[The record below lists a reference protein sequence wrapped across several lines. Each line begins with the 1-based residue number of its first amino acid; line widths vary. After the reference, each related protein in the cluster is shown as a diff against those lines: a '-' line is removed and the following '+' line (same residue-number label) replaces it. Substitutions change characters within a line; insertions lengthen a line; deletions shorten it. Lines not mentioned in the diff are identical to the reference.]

1 MVNDKLIEKLIKES
15 EFNHYRNYHFD
26 RFITGEDTDDIY
38 EFWDYQY
45 SSRFGWEVVLDTN
58 LMIKFLE
65 MNGFYYYHNDG
76 NNESYVLVKETNNIL
91 EKVNERYVL
100 AFLQDYVKYRIP
112 SDYIIEHDRQK
123 RGKASI
129 ERLINELSIQQ
140 FRKVINNLKSK
151 NVKILKDRPG
161 VCYKVFKNCVVEIT
175 ADEIE
180 VLNYNFLKFNHFK
193 VWKDN
198 VINHKFDLVDI
209 YHTAMAYDFHR
220 LVTITKDLEGN
231 LIEDTQRFLALR
243 SALGYLMYN
252 YKNDTD
258 TKAVVFCEEQIS
270 DTGGRTGK
278 TLTCKMLEKMGC
290 KIAKINGRNVDFN
303 NRFLFQNVEE
313 STNII
318 LFDDTNDKFDF
329 TALYSI
335 VTNGLTIEK
344 KNKQAIQLSHQETPK
359 FLITTNTVLTDE
371 SNSGKGRKLEVEYSD
386 YFNDGWTPQDEF
398 GCIFF
403 DDWDVYEWN
412 LFYNYMI
419 GNIKL
424 YLQKGLI
431 SYESQNLKNRKLSLK
446 IDDDDLLD
454 FCNEICRE
462 ILTDKVNI
470 SSKEIFERWKAK
482 YNDSNL
488 SITKLSQSLK
498 DFISINNLKAIK
510 KGYYYVDRKQVR
522 GFVYEPLYAKME
534 SVLDFLNRDNIETY
548 NNDTNDINLNTN
560 NKNETTNNIKNTT
573 SESKEGVYNNKE
585 ANNNIDK
592 DTGIIEDKIN
602 DKEFS
607 SEAAK
612 KRYEEL
618 MRRLHEVN
626 TNGKIDDDDDV
637 LTL

>member
-1 MVNDKLIEKLIKES
+1 MVNEKLIKER
-15 EFNHYRNYHFD
+15 EFNHYRNYHWD

-38 EFWDYQY
+38 EFWELDYWGK
-45 SSRFGWEVVLDTN
+45 FVLDTH

-112 SDYIIEHDRQK
+112 SDYIIEHNNHK

-175 ADEIE
+175 ANEIE
-180 VLNYNFLKFNHFK
+180 VLNYGFLKYNYFK

-198 VINHKFDLVDI
+198 VINHKFDLVYI
-209 YHTAMAYDFHR
+209 YHTAMVYDFHR
-220 LVTITKDLEGN
+220 LVTATKDINGN
-231 LIEDTQRFLALR
+231 SITNDERFLALR

-270 DTGGRTGK
+270 DNGGRTGK

-329 TALYSI
+329 TALYSVI
-335 VTNGLTIEK
+335 TNGLTIEK

-371 SNSGKGRKLEVEYSD
+371 SNSGKGRKLEVEFSD
-386 YFNDGWTPQDEF
+386 YFCDWWTPQDRF

-403 DDWDVYEWN
+403 DDWDDYEWN

-424 YLQKGLI
+424 YLEKGLI
-431 SYESQNLKNRKLSLK
+431 SYESKNLKNRKLSIK

-534 SVLDFLNRDNIETY
+534 SVSDFLYKDNIETGS
-548 NNDTNDINLNTN
+548 NDTNDINADI
-560 NKNETTNNIKNTT
+560 NEIR
-573 SESKEGVYNNKE
+573 
-585 ANNNIDK
+585 
-592 DTGIIEDKIN
+592 EDP
-602 DKEFS
+602 
-607 SEAAK
+607 
-612 KRYEEL
+612 
-618 MRRLHEVN
+618 
-626 TNGKIDDDDDV
+626 DDPDV

>member
-1 MVNDKLIEKLIKES
+1 MVNEKLIEER
-15 EFNHYRNYHFD
+15 EFNHYRIYHRD

-38 EFWDYQY
+38 EFWELDYWGK
-45 SSRFGWEVVLDTN
+45 FVLDTN

-65 MNGFYYYHNDG
+65 MNGFYYYHNDS
-76 NNESYVLVKETNNIL
+76 NNESYVLVKETNSII

-112 SDYIIEHDRQK
+112 SDYIIEHNKHK

-175 ADEIE
+175 ANEIE
-180 VLNYNFLKFNHFK
+180 FLNYDFLKYNYFK

-220 LVTITKDLEGN
+220 LVTITKDINGY
-231 LIEDTQRFLALR
+231 LITNEERFLALR

-270 DTGGRTGK
+270 DNGGRTGK
-278 TLTCKMLEKMGC
+278 TLTCKMLEKMG
-290 KIAKINGRNVDFN
+290 IIMANINGRNVNFN
-303 NRFLFQNVEE
+303 NRFLFQNVNTD
-313 STNII
+313 TNVI

-329 TALYSI
+329 TALYSVI
-335 VTNGLTIEK
+335 TNGLTIEK
-344 KNKQAIQLSHQETPK
+344 KNKQAIQLSHIDTPK
-359 FLITTNTVLTDE
+359 FVITSNTVLTDE
-371 SNSGKGRKLEVEYSD
+371 SNSGKRRKFEVEFSD
-386 YFNDGWTPQDEF
+386 YFNEEHTPQDEF
-398 GCIFF
+398 GCMFF
-403 DDWDVYEWN
+403 TEWDDYEMN

-419 GNIKL
+419 GNIRL
-424 YLQKGLI
+424 YLQRGLI
-431 SYESQNLKNRKLSLK
+431 SYESKNLKNRKLSLK
-446 IDDDDLLD
+446 IEDDDLLD
-454 FCNEICRE
+454 FCEDICRE
-462 ILTDKVNI
+462 ILTERKNI
-470 SSKEIFERWKAK
+470 SSKEIFERWKELYTDTAYK
-482 YNDSNL
+482 QSI
-488 SITKLSQSLK
+488 ITKSLNT
-498 DFISINNLKAIK
+498 FISINNLKAIK
-510 KGYYYVDRKQVR
+510 YGYYYIDRKKIR
-522 GFVYEPLYAKME
+522 GFVYEPLYANRKG
-534 SVLDFLNRDNIETY
+534 VLDFLNRDNIETY

>member
-1 MVNDKLIEKLIKES
+1 MVNEKQNEES
-15 EFNHYRNYHFD
+15 VSILDYAYQEK
-26 RFITGEDTDDIY
+26 RFYTGKNPSSIY
-38 EFWDYQY
+38 EFWRYQY
-45 SSRFGWEVVLDTN
+45 SSSFGWQVVLDTN
-58 LMIKFLE
+58 LVVKFLE
-65 MNGFYYYHNDG
+65 MNGFYYYHNDS
-76 NNESYVLVKETNNIL
+76 NNESYVLVKETNSII

-112 SDYIIEHDRQK
+112 SDYIIEYDRLT

-129 ERLINELSIQQ
+129 ERAINELSIQQ

-151 NVKILKDRPG
+151 DVKILKDRPG
-161 VCYKVFKNCVVEIT
+161 VCYKFFKNLVVEIT
-175 ADEIE
+175 ANEIE
-180 VLNYNFLKFNHFK
+180 LYYYPFLKFGLEEEYK

-198 VINHKFDLVDI
+198 VINHKIDLVDI
-209 YHTAMAYDFHR
+209 YHTAMAYNFHR
-220 LVTITKDLEGN
+220 LVTITKDINGN
-231 LIEDTQRFLALR
+231 LITNEARFLALR

-270 DTGGRTGK
+270 DNGGRTGK
-278 TLTCKMLEKMGC
+278 TLTCKMLEKLGC

-329 TALYSI
+329 TALYSVI
-335 VTNGLTIEK
+335 TNGLTIEK

-371 SNSGKGRKLEVEYSD
+371 SNSGKGRKLEVEFTD
-386 YFNDGWTPQDEF
+386 YFSDGWTPQDEF

-403 DDWDVYEWN
+403 DDWDDYDWN

-431 SYESQNLKNRKLSLK
+431 SYESKNLKNRKLSLK
-446 IDDDDLLD
+446 IEDDDLLD
-454 FCNEICRE
+454 FCEDICRE
-462 ILTDKVNI
+462 ILTNKVNI

-522 GFVYEPLYAKME
+522 GFVYEPLYAN
-534 SVLDFLNRDNIETY
+534 SSAVSDFLYKDNIETGS
-548 NNDTNDINLNTN
+548 NDTNGINLNTN

-612 KRYEEL
+612 KRYEE
-618 MRRLHEVN
+618 MKRRLQELK
-626 TNGKIDDDDDV
+626 TNGKIDDDSDV

>member
-1 MVNDKLIEKLIKES
+1 MVNEKLIENLIKER
-15 EFNHYRNYHFD
+15 EFNHYRNYHFH
-26 RFITGEDTDDIY
+26 RFITGEDIGDIY
-38 EFWDYQY
+38 EFWRDQY
-45 SSRFGWEVVLDTN
+45 NNKIGWEVVLDTN
-58 LMIKFLE
+58 LMVEFLE
-65 MNGFYYYHNDG
+65 MNGFYYYHNDS
-76 NNESYVLVKETNNIL
+76 NNESYILVKETNSIL
-91 EKVNERYVL
+91 EEVNERYVL

-112 SDYIIEHDRQK
+112 IDYFFKGREK
-123 RGKASI
+123 YYKADI
-129 ERLINELSIQQ
+129 ERAINELSIQQ

-175 ADEIE
+175 AKEIE
-180 VLNYNFLKFNHFK
+180 VLNYDYLRWNHLK

-209 YHTAMAYDFHR
+209 YHPAMAYDFHR
-220 LVTITKDLEGN
+220 LVTITKDINGY
-231 LIEDTQRFLALR
+231 LITNEERFLALR

-270 DTGGRTGK
+270 DNGGRTGK

-329 TALYSI
+329 TALYSVI
-335 VTNGLTIEK
+335 TNGLTIEK

-371 SNSGKGRKLEVEYSD
+371 SNSGKGRKLEVEFSD
-386 YFNDGWTPQDEF
+386 YFCDWWTPQDRF

-403 DDWDVYEWN
+403 DDWDDYDWN

-424 YLQKGLI
+424 YLEKGLI
-431 SYESQNLKNRKLSLK
+431 SYESKNLKNRKLSLK

-602 DKEFS
+602 DKEFP

>member
-1 MVNDKLIEKLIKES
+1 MES
-15 EFNHYRNYHFD
+15 KN
-26 RFITGEDTDDIY
+26 
-38 EFWDYQY
+38 Q
-45 SSRFGWEVVLDTN
+45 FGWDGYSLIPVDQESNSIFWGYKNSNKNELVITVTL
-58 LMIKFLE
+58 LIKFLE
-65 MNGFYYYHNDG
+65 RRGFYSYLREDNGDTVIIKESNNVIERVSESYILMYLQKYVDRLPGSYYFDG
-76 NNESYVLVKETNNIL
+76 NKNFGKG
-91 EKVNERYVL
+91 
-100 AFLQDYVKYRIP
+100 
-112 SDYIIEHDRQK
+112 YIK
-123 RGKASI
+123 R
-129 ERLINELSIQQ
+129 LLNELSIQT
-140 FRKVINNLKSK
+140 FKTVIHNLPIRKVVIN
-151 NVKILKDRPG
+151 KDTRG
-161 VCYKVFKNCVVEIT
+161 VCYKYFSNVVVKIT
-175 ADEIE
+175 ADDIE
-180 VLNYNFLKFNHFK
+180 LLKYTDLEYK

-198 VINHKFDLVDI
+198 IINHKFDDVDI

-220 LVTITKDLEGN
+220 LVTITKDINGN
-231 LIEDTQRFLALR
+231 LITNEERFLALR

-270 DTGGRTGK
+270 DNGGRTGK

-329 TALYSI
+329 TALYSVI
-335 VTNGLTIEK
+335 TNGLTIEK

-371 SNSGKGRKLEVEYSD
+371 SNSGKGRKLEVEFSD

-403 DDWDVYEWN
+403 DDWDDYDWN

-424 YLQKGLI
+424 YLEKGLI
-431 SYESQNLKNRKLSLK
+431 SYESKNLKNRKLSLK

-602 DKEFS
+602 DKEFP